1 MDIPFDIGKTI
12 GSRRSVRSFRAEPLD
27 AGTLGRLSEFSKALP
42 LPFPCA
48 TRAIFFKAEPTLEL
62 YTSMRSP
69 PDNVAFASETDTVSL
84 AKTGFAGEL
93 VILMAES
100 LGVST
105 CWFGYYR
112 LAELERLVP
121 ELGGP
126 ERPGEARGG
135 FGYPKHAE
143 GSVRAICISPLGYYE
158 KGGSRLIDR
167 VAKSAFGSRRK
178 EIRELL
184 EDPGDMAN
192 LPEDVLYA
200 LDLARKA
207 PSAVNAQM
215 WRFGFGDGY
224 RTVRDAMPVG
234 HRHFKW
240 EYPDVGIGIC
250 AAHAW
255 LGLVDRG
262 HSPSVEVNEESG
274 RAVFILHV

>member
-69 PDNVAFASETDTVSL
+69 PDNVAFASETDIVSL

-121 ELGGP
+121 DLRGS

-143 GSVRAICISPLGYYE
+143 GNVRAICLSPLGHYE
-158 KGGSRLIDR
+158 DGGLRLVDR

-184 EDPGDMAN
+184 EEPGDMAS

-207 PSAVNAQM
+207 PSAVNSRCGAS
-215 WRFGFGDGY
+215 
-224 RTVRDAMPVG
+224 A
-234 HRHFKW
+234 
-240 EYPDVGIGIC
+240 
-250 AAHAW
+250 
-255 LGLVDRG
+255 
-262 HSPSVEVNEESG
+262 SG
-274 RAVFILHV
+274 TGTGR